1 MKQVVFLSGKGG
13 TGKTVVTASM
23 AALFKEAVFV
33 DADVD
38 AANLHILL
46 HPEIKTVHEFYG
58 NEKACVEQ
66 ESCTACGACHSVC
79 RFDALNVGEDG
90 KPEIDRHGCEG
101 CAVCSL
107 MCPENAI
114 NMVPNKSG
122 EWFESRT
129 RFGSFIHGRLGFAEE
144 NSGKLVSLLRQRARE
159 TAEAENR
166 DLILVDG
173 PPGVGCP
180 VIASLAGTDV
190 VVLVTEPTV
199 SGIHDMKRVLE
210 LTHHFKIKTV
220 CCINKFD
227 LNPAKALE
235 LQQLCEQESIP
246 ILGRIPFDRD
256 VIFSLVKECPL
267 VEYKDI
273 PAARA
278 VREFAGRLFLFISEE
293 A

>member
-1 MKQVVFLSGKGG
+1 MKQVVLLSGKGG
-13 TGKTVVTASM
+13 TGKTVVTASL
-23 AALFKEAVFV
+23 AALSKDAVFV
-33 DADVD
+33 DSDVD

-46 HPEIKTVHEFYG
+46 HPKIETVHEFYG
-58 NEKACVEQ
+58 NDKALIVPEL
-66 ESCTACGACHSVC
+66 CTACGVCHTVC
-79 RFDALNVGEDG
+79 RFEALSVKEDG
-90 KPEIDRHGCEG
+90 RPTIDCHRCEG
-101 CAVCSL
+101 CAVCSYV
-107 MCPENAI
+107 CPEDAI
-114 NMVPNKSG
+114 PMVPNKSG

-129 RFGSFIHGRLGFAEE
+129 RFGPFIHGRLGFAQE
-144 NSGKLVSLLRQRARE
+144 NSGKLVSLLRQKAQERAK
-159 TAEAENR
+159 TENR
-166 DLILVDG
+166 VLILIDG

-180 VIASLAGTDV
+180 VIASLSGTDV

-210 LTHHFKIKTV
+210 LTRHFKIRVV

-227 LNPAKALE
+227 LNPAQTQRLE
-235 LQQLCEQESIP
+235 ELCDSESIP

-256 VIFSLVKECPL
+256 VIFSLVEECPL

-278 VREFAGRLFLFISEE
+278 VREFAGRLFNFISEE